1 MKLLLS
7 WGAKIDASADHKYTT
22 FLSHPFVIYI
32 SFSFLF
38 LFLIFF
44 SFLLFC
50 FVFFFRSSFVAVD
63 HGPQTGQSGWFLPSD
78 AEYIMSSA
86 IKTNST
92 LPLSFSFYSFWSS
105 PIPHYRSIFF
115 FIFSSPTILLLT
127 MHTDVKMLKFLLDN
141 GCQPSAEN
149 VRKAVSYGSITSSL
163 FLFLFVSFRLLFCVV
178 VYLFQNYKF
187 DNECRKG
194 CCETIKGQGMP
205 YKWKKYC

>member
-1 MKLLLS
+1 MPPQITSIPPFFHILSLSLSYSLLLLLLLLYS
-7 WGAKIDASADHKYTT
+7 S
-22 FLSHPFVIYI
+22 LV
-32 SFSFLF
+32 
-38 LFLIFF
+38 FF
-44 SFLLFC
+44 CLVLFC

-115 FIFSSPTILLLT
+115 FIFSSPTVLLLT
-127 MHTDVKMLKFLLDN
+127 MHTDVEMLKFLLDN
-141 GCQPSAEN
+141 GWQPSAEN

-163 FLFLFVSFRLLFCVV
+163 LLSLFVPFRLLFCVV
-178 VYLFQNYKF
+178 IYLFQNYKF

-194 CCETIKGQGMP
+194 CCETIKGQGMS

>member
-1 MKLLLS
+1 MSGNIEAMKLLLS

-32 SFSFLF
+32 SFSFLTYSLSF
-38 LFLIFF
+38 
-44 SFLLFC
+44 FLLFC
-50 FVFFFRSSFVAVD
+50 FVLFCFVLFCFVLFCFLFFFRSSFVAVD

-86 IKTNST
+86 IKTNSM
-92 LPLSFSFYSFWSS
+92 LPLSFFFYSFWSS
-105 PIPHYRSIFF
+105 PIPQYRSILLFLL
-115 FIFSSPTILLLT
+115 SPTVLLLT

-163 FLFLFVSFRLLFCVV
+163 FLFHFISFL
-178 VYLFQNYKF
+178 
-187 DNECRKG
+187 
-194 CCETIKGQGMP
+194 
-205 YKWKKYC
+205 